1 MLLILAGC
9 LLVKTGTADASDGTL
24 EVIVN
29 GEIVSSGDKRK
40 EYKKGEV
47 VVDKCFSSLDKVEV
61 RNPSSK
67 GWIGSISVSR
77 DGKRSYQ
84 PFTECSKCASGTATT
99 KEGLLVDGD
108 GNAAHLFKTACNNG
122 ATCELHFLTGLP

>member
-1 MLLILAGC
+1 MQ
-9 LLVKTGTADASDGTL
+9 TGTVEHSAGPL
-24 EVIVN
+24 QVIVN
-29 GEIVSSGDKRK
+29 GELVSPESNN
-40 EYKKGEV
+40 KKYQQGVV

-61 RNPSSK
+61 RNPTSK
-67 GWIGSISVSR
+67 GWSGSISASR

-108 GNAAHLFKTACNNG
+108 GNPAHLFKTACNNG
-122 ATCELHFLTGLP
+122 ATCELHFFTGLP